1 VIKFPSK
8 KWAETDIEVS
18 ITHCGVCGSDVHT
31 ITNGWGDMSEMLP
44 IVPGHEIIGTAVRVG
59 KDVKTVKVGD
69 RVGVGAQVA
78 SCYECKLCKSDN
90 ENYCA
95 EKVDTYVRL
104 LHLLSSILFILILV
118 LLFIISSSH
127 HTNLPLSSQAA
138 KYPDGV
144 QAQGGYSTGII
155 AHEQYVFP
163 IPDAIKSEDAA
174 SMVCAGLTVY
184 SPLTRHG
191 AGPGKKVGIIGVGG
205 LVSRYVLF
213 IDNFFVSNV
222 GILL

>member
-78 SCYECKLCKSDN
+78 SCYECKLCKNDN

-95 EKVDTYVRL
+95 EKVDTYVRPL
-104 LHLLSSILFILILV
+104 FSFSSSSLP
-118 LLFIISSSH
+118 LLFFSVIVLTSLSHRRPLNTLTAFKPKEDTPLASSLTS
-127 HTNLPLSSQAA
+127 NMSSPSRMPSSPRTPPAWCV
-138 KYPDGV
+138 P
-144 QAQGGYSTGII
+144 
-155 AHEQYVFP
+155 
-163 IPDAIKSEDAA
+163 A
-174 SMVCAGLTVY
+174 SRCTA
-184 SPLTRHG
+184 R
-191 AGPGKKVGIIGVGG
+191 
-205 LVSRYVLF
+205 
-213 IDNFFVSNV
+213 
-222 GILL
+222 